1 MAVQH
6 LILWLRSKL
15 AVKML
20 YLCTR
25 IIHANIWKYE
35 RVIYVEV
42 SRGNM
47 DQLVTQGR
55 LAKE

>member
-15 AVKML
+15 AVEML
-20 YLCTR
+20 YLCTD
-25 IIHANIWKYE
+25 IIQANIWKYE
-35 RVIYVEV
+35 RVIDVDV

-47 DQLVTQGR
+47 DYFVTQGR